1 MPRPSPPSPPTAG
14 VGRPPARR
22 ILGHRVDAVTCD
34 GAAARIVAWAQAL
47 EASAACGASEPG
59 PTPGRTVLVAN
70 THMLD
75 LARDDPALAAA
86 LDGADLVTPDG
97 MPVVWALRSLG
108 VRHATR
114 TYGPDL
120 TRAVCAA
127 AAAAGVPVGFHGGR
141 PEVLHDLVARLTREA
156 PALRVAYADAPPV
169 RPVTPVDAP
178 AEARE
183 AARIRASGARIVF
196 VGLGC
201 PKQERWMARQAPRLP
216 AVLIGVGAAFDLLA
230 GHVRQAPAWVRHA
243 GLEWAFR
250 LAMEPRRL
258 AGRYLRHNPR
268 FAARF
273 AVQRLRGGRS

>member
-1 MPRPSPPSPPTAG
+1 
-14 VGRPPARR
+14 
-22 ILGHRVDAVTCD
+22 VTYE
-34 GAAARIVAWAQAL
+34 GAAARIVAWAEAL

-59 PTPGRTVLVAN
+59 LTPGRTVLVAN

-75 LARDDPALAAA
+75 LASTDPALAAA

-97 MPVVWALRSLG
+97 VPVVWALRTLG
-108 VRHATR
+108 LRRATR
-114 TYGPDL
+114 VYGPDL
-120 TRAVCAA
+120 TRAVARA
-127 AAAAGVPVGFHGGR
+127 AAAAGVPVGVHGGR

-156 PALRVAYADAPPV
+156 PGLRVAYADAPPV
-169 RPVTPVDAP
+169 RPVAPVDAP

-183 AARIRASGARIVF
+183 AAALRASGARIVF

-201 PKQERWMARQAPRLP
+201 PKQERWMARQAPRVP

-230 GHVRQAPAWVRHA
+230 GHVRQAPPWLRRA

-250 LAMEPRRL
+250 LGMEPRRL

-268 FAARF
+268 FVARF
-273 AVQRLRGGRS
+273 AAQCLRGGRS